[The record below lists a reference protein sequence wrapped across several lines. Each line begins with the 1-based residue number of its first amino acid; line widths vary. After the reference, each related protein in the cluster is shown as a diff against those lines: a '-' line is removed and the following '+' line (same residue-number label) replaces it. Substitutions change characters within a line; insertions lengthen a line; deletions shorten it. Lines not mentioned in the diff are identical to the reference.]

1 MSQATLIPHEIKPW
15 EILPWLLHW
24 IYFLFPPIAE
34 PPPYPSVF
42 FNFQNFEFKMVVK
55 SFFKT
60 IPKNLSKKSQNRE
73 NHSLIVAVLLSP
85 KNLAL
90 RSTPNLQWEQSSEL

>member
-1 MSQATLIPHEIKPW
+1 
-15 EILPWLLHW
+15 
-24 IYFLFPPIAE
+24 
-34 PPPYPSVF
+34 
-42 FNFQNFEFKMVVK
+42 MVVK
-55 SFFKT
+55 FFFKT